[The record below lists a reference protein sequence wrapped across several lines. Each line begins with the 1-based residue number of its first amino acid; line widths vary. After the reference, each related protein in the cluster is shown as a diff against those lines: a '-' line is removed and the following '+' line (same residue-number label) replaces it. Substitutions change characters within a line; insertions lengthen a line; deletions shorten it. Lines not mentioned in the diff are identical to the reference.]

1 MSSMIARDRCL
12 RYNAAAT
19 TGERAVLPR
28 GFTARRVRTDEL
40 RAGHGRGR
48 RFGSGSLL
56 DLLGCSGYGALRD
69 GSEGWGMPPSE
80 MTSRAMLDLGTEVE
94 VFPSYR

>member
-12 RYNAAAT
+12 RYNADAK
-19 TGERAVLPR
+19 TGERALLPR
-28 GFTARRVRTDEL
+28 GFTARSVRTDEL

-56 DLLGCSGYGALRD
+56 DLLGRSSYGTLRD
-69 GSEGWGMPPSE
+69 GSEGWGMTASE

-94 VFPSYR
+94 VFTS